1 MTEKILKGI
10 ALTDYKFKKKPLVLG
25 GLALEYY
32 KIRKTTH
39 DYDYMVSPVDW
50 KALKKL
56 HPDKIN
62 LFGGKTETE
71 VDATINLKINH
82 IDLISTL
89 FQYNYNFLVKNS
101 IDFPTYKIISIENL
115 LLTKTLASVC
125 NIHSKSIK
133 DQKRIV
139 NYIVKQQY
147 NKKEKC
153 RKSKKLTIK

>member
-1 MTEKILKGI
+1 MTEKILKGL
-10 ALTDYKFKKKPLVLG
+10 ALIDYKFKKKPLVLG

-71 VDATINLKINH
+71 AACIHDGSVIH
-82 IDLISTL
+82 RC
-89 FQYNYNFLVKNS
+89 
-101 IDFPTYKIISIENL
+101 L
-115 LLTKTLASVC
+115 LQARK
-125 NIHSKSIK
+125 KS
-133 DQKRIV
+133 QLH
-139 NYIVKQQY
+139 N
-147 NKKEKC
+147 
-153 RKSKKLTIK
+153 